1 MNKSTSFARGVS
13 SEFKDINYIEHTEKI
28 ANSLAT
34 NYNETSTYEVGDFV
48 VYKENVY
55 ECKTPVTQGEVFD
68 IDKWE
73 YVCIYAPSSPA
84 SSNDYD
90 DLINKPSINGVT
102 LVGNKTSEDLG
113 IISGSG
119 DLHYTHSQEVPSNT
133 WTITHNLGKHPSI
146 TVISSTGNNVI
157 GEYEYVDSNEVILR
171 FNAIF
176 SGKAYLN

>member
-55 ECKTPVTQGEVFD
+55 KCKTFITQGEVFD

-73 YVCIYAPSSPA
+73 YVCIYVPTSIDSG
-84 SSNDYD
+84 DYN
-90 DLINKPSINGVT
+90 LLTNKPSINGVVLT
-102 LVGNKTSEDLG
+102 GNKTSEDLG
-113 IISGSG
+113 IISGD

-133 WTITHNLGKHPSI
+133 WTITHNLGKYPSI
-146 TVISSTGNNVI
+146 TVVSDI
-157 GEYEYVDSNEVILR
+157 GIEVVGDYEYVDLNNVVLT
-171 FNAIF
+171 FNGIF